1 MNKTLVYGYC
11 SNRLS
16 FTKANI
22 FTNTVYKCINTLLQK
37 VYGSGELHMIYRRI
51 NTLNGLKHTDV
62 KVLTYML
69 PLKKGCSRL
78 SKAPIIFGSRRS
90 SMRCLERVI
99 NFRFKHNRTGS
110 WQLNIL
116 YASDLLFI
124 NAWTAIS
131 QILQRQKDIETFQQ

>member
-1 MNKTLVYGYC
+1 
-11 SNRLS
+11 
-16 FTKANI
+16 
-22 FTNTVYKCINTLLQK
+22 
-37 VYGSGELHMIYRRI
+37 MIYRPI
-51 NTLNGLKHTDV
+51 NKLNGLKHTDM
-62 KVLTYML
+62 KALTYML

-78 SKAPIIFGSRRS
+78 SKTPIIFGSKRS

-99 NFRFKHNRTGS
+99 NFRFKHNRNGS

-131 QILQRQKDIETFQQ
+131 QILQR